1 MLPFVEATLLGRH
14 LRLFWTLGSQLGFL
28 QRSVMRRRIAAAA
41 GAAAG
46 ERGLW
51 LLAFQSRQNFND
63 RLLVQKRGG
72 DGGPT
77 GDFPQKINGT

>member
-28 QRSVMRRRIAAAA
+28 QRSVMRRRIV
-41 GAAAG
+41 AAAG